1 MILFW
6 NTHNQL
12 MLKATLMIIV
22 QENFP
27 IKISNGESDSNG
39 KALVVSEGE
48 AKGHKRCT
56 TILSSDGMP
65 KSSVSSQTETNIL
78 SQQQSLRDQL
88 SKSPGTAV

>member
-12 MLKATLMIIV
+12 MLKTTLMIIV
-22 QENFP
+22 QEMSQR
-27 IKISNGESDSNG
+27 KMSNGENEFNG
-39 KALVVSEGE
+39 KSQNIYEGE
-48 AKGHKRCT
+48 KKIHKRCT
-56 TILSSDGMP
+56 TVMSSDGMP
-65 KSSVSSQTETNIL
+65 KSSVSSQTDSDIL

>member
-12 MLKATLMIIV
+12 MLKTTLIIIV
-22 QENFP
+22 QEMSQR
-27 IKISNGESDSNG
+27 KISNGENDFNG
-39 KALVVSEGE
+39 KSQNIYEGE
-48 AKGHKRCT
+48 KKVHKRCT
-56 TILSSDGMP
+56 TVMSSDGMP
-65 KSSVSSQTETNIL
+65 KSSVSSQTDSDIL